1 MKGTLTKNSEGV
13 WMVKWSDLHSF
24 AHGTHWMYTELSPDN
39 QNPYKGLIDD
49 SQNEGLE
56 VEFEMVAGYD
66 NNGPDHFP
74 KYARIITPEEAEL
87 KDWDVTLN
95 DGLENEPYVSDDFQI
110 GPEGAYEHTEDW
122 PEELEEQYW
131 KEQCPEPF
139 ATPEE
144 LERDGAY
151 EHTEDTTPREKAK
164 SELINLLLYQI
175 MDLTAMSKI
184 ELGDDVIAEIR
195 RLKDI
200 IKIGEQEIEKAMTPR
215 EKANDILDNFWLMDK
230 VEPMLTE
237 EQAKQCTLI
246 AVDEIKRILYDQD
259 SMIRYDYWFE
269 VKKEIEKL

>member
-24 AHGTHWMYTELSPDN
+24 AHGTHWMYTELIPDN

-66 NNGPDHFP
+66 NNGPEHFP

-110 GPEGAYEHTEDW
+110 GP
-122 PEELEEQYW
+122 
-131 KEQCPEPF
+131 
-139 ATPEE
+139 
-144 LERDGAY
+144 DGAY
-151 EHTEDTTPREKAK
+151 EHTEEWNTLPREKA
-164 SELINLLLYQI
+164 SELIVNYQ
-175 MDLTAMSKI
+175 TAVAS
-184 ELGDDVIAEIR
+184 
-195 RLKDI
+195 
-200 IKIGEQEIEKAMTPR
+200 
-215 EKANDILDNFWLMDK
+215 LDYN
-230 VEPMLTE
+230 E
-237 EQAKQCTLI
+237 AKQCSLI
-246 AVDEIKRILYDQD
+246 MVNEIKRILYDQD
-259 SMIRYDYWFE
+259 LMIRYDYWFE

>member
-1 MKGTLTKNSEGV
+1 MKKKELKIAINT
-13 WMVKWSDLHSF
+13 
-24 AHGTHWMYTELSPDN
+24 YTVA
-39 QNPYKGLIDD
+39 YKK
-49 SQNEGLE
+49 
-56 VEFEMVAGYD
+56 GYTQCQKD
-66 NNGPDHFP
+66 MS
-74 KYARIITPEEAEL
+74 EEAEL

-110 GPEGAYEHTEDW
+110 GP
-122 PEELEEQYW
+122 
-131 KEQCPEPF
+131 
-139 ATPEE
+139 
-144 LERDGAY
+144 DGAY

-175 MDLTAMSKI
+175 MDLTTMSKI
-184 ELGDDVIAEIR
+184 ELGDDVIAEIK

-215 EKANDILDNFWLMDK
+215 EKASELVDK
-230 VEPMLTE
+230 FSNKCLLTTDGGKV
-237 EQAKQCTLI
+237 AALI